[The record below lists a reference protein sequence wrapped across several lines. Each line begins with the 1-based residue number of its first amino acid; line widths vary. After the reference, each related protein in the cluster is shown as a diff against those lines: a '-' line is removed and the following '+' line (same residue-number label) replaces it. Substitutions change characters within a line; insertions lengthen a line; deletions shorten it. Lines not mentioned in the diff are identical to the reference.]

1 MKDETKKKLETEI
14 ADWAYLKE
22 LPEEWLGFQLQREMN
37 FYGDVYDVYSYE
49 NEARHRKVTVY
60 YHEETKE
67 YKLRVRIG
75 LTEFCRIEFIA
86 ASLSRI
92 EKILRERFAQVI
104 EELSGF
110 HLDTVSCIVREKQI
124 LTWDYVDKLPKTLE
138 GFTLFIEPHEPVKVI
153 NGSYIVFDY
162 SDFATAS
169 NFIIYYNVFRDEFF
183 GEARVCEIPEMNYTF
198 DASEL
203 VELEEKLDSHFLPRL
218 KQIREQI
225 ENRQR

>member
-1 MKDETKKKLETEI
+1 MVMSMICTAMKN
-14 ADWAYLKE
+14 
-22 LPEEWLGFQLQREMN
+22 Q
-37 FYGDVYDVYSYE
+37 
-49 NEARHRKVTVY
+49 ARHRKVTVY

-67 YKLRVRIG
+67 YKLRVQIG
-75 LTEFCRIEFIA
+75 LTEFCRIEFIS
-86 ASLSRI
+86 ASLSRL
-92 EKILRERFAQVI
+92 EKILRERFAKII
-104 EELSGF
+104 EELAGF
-110 HLDTVSCIVREKQI
+110 RIDTISCVVQEKQI
-124 LTWDYVDKLPKTLE
+124 LTWDYVDKLPKTVE
-138 GFTLFIEPHEPVKVI
+138 GFTLFIEPHEPVKTI

-162 SDFATAS
+162 SDFSAFS

-203 VELEEKLDSHFLPRL
+203 VELEEKLDRYFLPRL